1 MLRNYLKTSIRNIL
15 KNKALSFLNITGLA
29 IGIACASLIFLWVE
43 DEVTFNHNFSKR
55 NQFYKIYENQ
65 TYEGKTSTF
74 HATPGPM
81 GLALKKEIPG
91 INNVA
96 RAGGLNNQMFALGDK
111 SINEPGSYS
120 DSTLFSML
128 NLPFVYGQTGN
139 AFREVHA
146 LVINQTMSKKFFG
159 DQDPTGKTLRVN
171 NEQDF
176 IITGV
181 FKDLPANSSFQ
192 FHWLAPIENIEHS
205 QPWMQ
210 EWGANWV
217 NTFVELQFSANVQ
230 SINKVL
236 SNYLAV
242 KQKNDNK
249 TVCFLFGMDDWN
261 LRDSFLN
268 GKQDGG
274 KIQYVR
280 LFSIIAWIILLTAC
294 INFMNLATA
303 HSEKRAKEIGVRK
316 VMGALKGSLII
327 QFIGES
333 LIISAVA
340 TALSVGLVYLVLPYF
355 NSIVAKDLKVSLLE
369 PGHIIYLFGIAL
381 VTGLIAGSYPAIY
394 LSTFKPITVLK
405 GIKIK
410 SGAGT
415 DFIRKSLVVI
425 QFSISMVLMISTI
438 IIYQQIQHIKNRELG
453 YHKSNLIYINIQGKQ
468 DEHFSAVY
476 RDLQQSGV
484 VADASLSDY
493 PVLQIWNNTDNYSWQ
508 GKDASKN
515 LLITWENVDNH
526 FISTTGL
533 KLMAGR
539 NFYESAKTDSGNV
552 IINEALSK
560 QMGKQG
566 RIGGIVTADGNNY
579 QIVGI
584 IKDFLYNDMYQA
596 AAPLLLYNHPLGTQ
610 CLSIRI
616 KPTAD
621 LQEALAKIEKVIK
634 INNPA
639 YPVEYKFIDED
650 FNQLFNAE
658 VLTGKLASVF
668 AVLAVIISCL
678 GLFGLAAY
686 TAERRVREIGI
697 RKVLGASVFSVV
709 GLLSKDFLRLV
720 GISCLISFP
729 VAWWALNNWLQSYS
743 YRTDIYW
750 WVFAISAALTIFI
763 ALSTVSLQAIKTAV
777 ANPVKSLR
785 TE

>member
-217 NTFVELQFSANVQ
+217 NTFVELQSSANVQ

-316 VMGALKGSLII
+316 VMGALKGSLIT

-355 NSIVAKDLKVSLLE
+355 NSILANDLKVSLLE
-369 PGHIIYLFGIAL
+369 PDHIIYLFGIAL

-425 QFSISMVLMISTI
+425 QFSISIVLMISTI